1 MMQEEDTMRTE
12 QATARRGPGSR
23 AARTRELILGST
35 DRMWR
40 PEDLSG
46 PRSTAQHLLT
56 ELTRSGEL
64 RRVRKGLYWRGRKT
78 PLGMSPPPP
87 DAVISELAH
96 GRGVGPAGLSASH
109 LLRLS
114 TQVPRTSQVAVPA
127 RAPRGA
133 GPISFV
139 SRAART
145 GRRSA
150 ALTAAEV
157 ALLETLD
164 GWTRVIEVPLPEA
177 WDRLGDLLRN
187 DPSIRPDRLARAA
200 RTEPGP
206 VRVRLAALL
215 EQSGFA
221 ELAHTV
227 PGADPRTEKATRRT
241 VEPFGA

>member
-1 MMQEEDTMRTE
+1 MQEEDSMRTAQE
-12 QATARRGPGSR
+12 KAGRGPGPR
-23 AARTRELILGST
+23 TARTRALILGSS

-40 PEDLSG
+40 PEDLPG

-64 RRVRKGLYWRGRKT
+64 RRVRKGLYWRGRQT

-96 GRGVGPAGLSASH
+96 GRGVGPAGLSAAH

-127 RAPRGA
+127 RAPRST
-133 GPISFV
+133 GPITFV

-177 WDRLGDLLRN
+177 WGRLRTLLRD
-187 DPSIRPDRLARAA
+187 DPGVRPDRLARAA

-206 VRVRLAALL
+206 VRVRLATLL

-221 ELAHTV
+221 ELARTI
-227 PGADPRTEKATRRT
+227 PDADPRTEKDARRALER
-241 VEPFGA
+241 VSA